1 MSGVGLLAIA
11 GSLVLAGAHALTMPL
26 ERISPRHGIWLG
38 SLAGGVGLAYVCL
51 YLLFELVTQGAGPLH
66 TVLPIGTQ
74 PLQALFLLLLAG
86 LSAAYV
92 LQMRLLKTPDPHDD
106 HRGYGY
112 FFIFYNL
119 LAGAGVAEEAR
130 WGVLNL
136 AFYVVALGLH
146 LLFNDRFLL
155 HLSPKSHTR
164 RWRAALAAAPV
175 IGCVLAVGLNPP
187 ESVLYA
193 LLTLVAGGT
202 IINVMRLELPA
213 SEHFHARAFLVG
225 VIGYATL
232 MMITWRL

>member
-1 MSGVGLLAIA
+1 VSGVGLLAIA

-26 ERISPRHGIWLG
+26 ERLSPRHGVWLG

-51 YLLFELVTQGAGPLH
+51 YLLFELVTTGAGPIH
-66 TVLPIGTQ
+66 AVLPIGDQ
-74 PLQALFLLLLAG
+74 PLQAFFVLLLSG
-86 LSAAYV
+86 LSTAYV
-92 LQMRLLKTPDPHDD
+92 LQMRLLKTPDPRDD
-106 HRGYGY
+106 HRGYAS

-130 WGVLNL
+130 WGALNL
-136 AFYVVALGLH
+136 SFYVVALGLH

-155 HLSPKSHTR
+155 HLAAGAHTW

-175 IGCVLAVGLNPP
+175 LGCVLAVGLNPP
-187 ESVLYA
+187 ESVLYG

-213 SEHFHARAFLVG
+213 PENFHPKAFVAG
-225 VIGYATL
+225 VIGYAAL
-232 MMITWRL
+232 ILITWRL